1 MDEVVLIYRL
11 KENFIESNINPF
23 TNTPYDT
30 SWIIFQLTDSIDY
43 EMLCGDNKGVYT
55 LKISKKY
62 PQWKM
67 AVFDFLQFHET
78 YNRNIILSISDRDL
92 EEAKLYYGDHN
103 YNDDFLRD
111 YESDI
116 LIHSTT
122 LENWAKIKSD
132 GFLKS
137 WNILKKNNLLVETQ
151 PIGRLLGDPDDFSDY
166 IMFSNGSI
174 SGEIV
179 VLSKQMGRVTMNPNM
194 KYHPGARLYFDA
206 RKIAEDGL
214 LIRDGCHLKVKD
226 KLPIAPYL
234 IWAATWKSVGL
245 INNLSTPKEFTELSN
260 EIFNNLF
267 HKKTITTF

>member
-1 MDEVVLIYRL
+1 M
-11 KENFIESNINPF
+11 
-23 TNTPYDT
+23 
-30 SWIIFQLTDSIDY
+30 
-43 EMLCGDNKGVYT
+43 
-55 LKISKKY
+55 
-62 PQWKM
+62 
-67 AVFDFLQFHET
+67 
-78 YNRNIILSISDRDL
+78 
-92 EEAKLYYGDHN
+92 
-103 YNDDFLRD
+103 
-111 YESDI
+111 
-116 LIHSTT
+116 
-122 LENWAKIKSD
+122 
-132 GFLKS
+132 
-137 WNILKKNNLLVETQ
+137 ETQ